1 MAVFLND
8 SADEKKQ
15 RSQVNLSS
23 IRFEALFKK
32 TKIALRY
39 LQ

>member
-15 RSQVNLSS
+15 QCQVFILNKMREVACINKQTTFCDL
-23 IRFEALFKK
+23 E
-32 TKIALRY
+32 
-39 LQ
+39 

>member
-15 RSQVNLSS
+15 QCQVFILNKMRGSCVH
-23 IRFEALFKK
+23 K
-32 TKIALRY
+32 
-39 LQ
+39 